1 MENETFGGG
10 PMGGGKE
17 ELGEGDGVLGR
28 PKYDKT
34 TLLH

>member
-1 MENETFGGG
+1 MENETLGGS